1 MNEKKEYIAPEMK
14 VVELDNSTDLLSD
27 SMDVEFIERNQM
39 KELME
44 KRKEYAEPEMKIV
57 QLASQMNLLED
68 SCEGDDC
75 THGPFGLAPHDQDPL
90 A

>member
-1 MNEKKEYIAPEMK
+1 
-14 VVELDNSTDLLSD
+14 
-27 SMDVEFIERNQM
+27 M

-57 QLASQMNLLED
+57 QLASRMNLLED